1 MLKKT
6 IVYTDFN
13 GTERTEDH
21 YFNLTEADLIEME
34 TGVTGGLS
42 EMLNGIIN
50 AKDQAA
56 LIKFF
61 KDLILKSYGIKS
73 PDGKTHDKSEK
84 ISHDFA
90 CSGAYPVLFMEL
102 ATDADAATAFVKGI
116 IPAKYNQ

>member
-6 IVYTDFN
+6 ITYTDFN
-13 GTERTEDH
+13 GVERTEDC

-61 KDLILKSYGIKS
+61 KELILKSYGIKS
-73 PDGKTHDKSEK
+73 ADGKNHKKSEA
-84 ISHDFA
+84 ISEDFA
-90 CSGAYPVLFMEL
+90 CSAAYPVLFMEL
-102 ATDADAATAFVKGI
+102 ATDAEAATAFVKGI